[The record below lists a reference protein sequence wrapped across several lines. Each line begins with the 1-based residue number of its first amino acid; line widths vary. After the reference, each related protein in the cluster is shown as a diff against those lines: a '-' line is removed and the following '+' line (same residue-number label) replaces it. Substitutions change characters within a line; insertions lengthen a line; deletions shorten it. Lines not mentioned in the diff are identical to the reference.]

1 MAASPVIS
9 ADSLGVGLP
18 IRNALSLA
26 RVESAIARSGAG
38 IGIVF
43 FLQSLPTLLGE
54 KGKAEPV
61 WSILAIG
68 VIVTALLFTVV
79 AAIVR
84 RLVRVANVTFAVV
97 FLVVLVSW
105 PFAVLKPS
113 TDSPW
118 LYYLITIATA
128 MAAIG
133 LSVRWAAGYL
143 FLIPVVYSIIRLT
156 PAGGGLSPLKVSLDA
171 IYAVILGGAIL
182 IITTM
187 LRAAAS
193 SVDQAQAT
201 ALEGYSH
208 AVRAHAMEAERV
220 RVDAIVHDSV
230 LTTLLYAAR
239 ADTPEAQRLAAAM
252 ASNAIGHLRDAAL
265 VSPDDGSTVRVSAL
279 ALTTRKAIDELE
291 GGFEITA
298 SRLGTRSIS
307 TSVADALK
315 SAALQAAVNSVN
327 HAGSGVTRRVRITAF
342 HDGVQFTVSDDG
354 RGFDPARVPSERL
367 GVRVSIIELVA
378 NVGGEAQVESA
389 PGAGT
394 TVVIRWPVVA
404 AADPDDVDGT
414 VSVDDTAAAHP
425 QHAPRGVLSS
435 QRSETVP

>member
-1 MAASPVIS
+1 MAASPAAS
-9 ADSLGVGLP
+9 AVPPGVALP

-54 KGKAEPV
+54 REATFPI
-61 WSILAIG
+61 WSIGAVVAIVG
-68 VIVTALLFTVV
+68 ALLFTVV
-79 AAIVR
+79 ASVTR

-105 PFAVLKPS
+105 PFAVLHPS

-133 LSVRWAAGYL
+133 LSVPWAATYL
-143 FLIPVVYSIIRLT
+143 ILIPLVYAVIRLT
-156 PAGGGLSPLKVSLDA
+156 PAGGGLSPLKVSLDSMYS
-171 IYAVILGGAIL
+171 IILGGAIL
-182 IITTM
+182 VITTM
-187 LRAAAS
+187 LRAAAT
-193 SVDQAQAT
+193 SVDEAQAT
-201 ALEGYSH
+201 ALEGYAH

-239 ADTPEAQRLAAAM
+239 ADTPEAQRLAATM

-279 ALTTRKAIDELE
+279 AQTIREAIEQLE
-291 GGFEITA
+291 GGFEITT
-298 SRLGTRSIS
+298 SRLGTRSIP
-307 TSVADALK
+307 TAAAEGLQ
-315 SAALQAAVNSVN
+315 SAALQAAVNSIH
-327 HAGSGVTRRVRITAF
+327 HAGDGVTRTVRITSSEG
-342 HDGVQFTVSDDG
+342 GVQITVADDG
-354 RGFDPARVPSERL
+354 RGFDPSQVPSERL
-367 GVRVSIIELVA
+367 GVRVSIIELIG
-378 NVGGEAQVESA
+378 NLGGWAEVESA
-389 PGAGT
+389 PGTGT
-394 TVVIRWPVVA
+394 TVVIRWPSDDAGTAPQA
-404 AADPDDVDGT
+404 AVPAE
-414 VSVDDTAAAHP
+414 
-425 QHAPRGVLSS
+425 
-435 QRSETVP
+435 SETVP

>member
-1 MAASPVIS
+1 MAASAVVS
-9 ADSLGVGLP
+9 AVPPGVALP

-54 KGKAEPV
+54 HGATFPI
-61 WSILAIG
+61 WSIGAVVAIVG
-68 VIVTALLFTVV
+68 ALLFTVV
-79 AAIVR
+79 AAVMR
-84 RLVRVANVTFAVV
+84 RLVRVAMVTFAIV

-105 PFAVLKPS
+105 PFAVLHPS
-113 TDSPW
+113 TASPW

-133 LSVRWAAGYL
+133 LSVPWAASYL
-143 FLIPVVYSIIRLT
+143 ILIPLVYAVIRLT
-156 PAGGGLSPLKVSLDA
+156 PPGGELSPLKVSLDSL
-171 IYAVILGGAIL
+171 YAVILGGAIL

-187 LRAAAS
+187 LRAAAT
-193 SVDQAQAT
+193 SVDEAQAT
-201 ALEGYSH
+201 ALAGYAH

-239 ADTPEAQRLAAAM
+239 ADTPEAQRLAATM

-265 VSPDDGSTVRVSAL
+265 VSPDDGSTVRVSSL
-279 ALTTRKAIDELE
+279 AQSLRDAIEQLE

-298 SRLGTRSIS
+298 SRLGTRSIP
-307 TSVADALK
+307 TAVAEGLQ

-327 HAGSGVTRRVRITAF
+327 HAGEGATRTVRITSSEG
-342 HDGVQFTVSDDG
+342 GVQITVADDG
-354 RGFDPARVPSERL
+354 RGFDPAQVPSERL
-367 GVRVSIIELVA
+367 GVRVSIIELIA
-378 NVGGEAQVESA
+378 NLGGKAEVESA

-394 TVVIRWPVVA
+394 TVVIRWPSDDA
-404 AADPDDVDGT
+404 AA
-414 VSVDDTAAAHP
+414 AP
-425 QHAPRGVLSS
+425 QVAVPVE
-435 QRSETVP
+435 SETVP

>member
-1 MAASPVIS
+1 MAASAVVNAVPPG
-9 ADSLGVGLP
+9 APLT

-43 FLQSLPTLLGE
+43 FLQSTPTLLGE
-54 KGKAEPV
+54 HGGSVPF
-61 WSILAIG
+61 WSIGA
-68 VIVTALLFTVV
+68 VVAVVAALVFTVV
-79 AAIVR
+79 AAVAR
-84 RLVRVANVTFAVV
+84 RLVRVANVTFAAV

-105 PFAVLKPS
+105 PFAVLHPS

-133 LSVRWAAGYL
+133 LSLRWAAGYL
-143 FLIPVVYSIIRLT
+143 ILIPLVYAVIRLT
-156 PAGGGLSPLKVSLDA
+156 PAGGSLTPLKASLDS

-182 IITTM
+182 VIITM
-187 LRAAAS
+187 LRAAAT
-193 SVDQAQAT
+193 SVDVAQST
-201 ALEGYSH
+201 ALEGYAH

-239 ADTPEAQRLAAAM
+239 ADTPEAQRLAATM

-279 ALTTRKAIDELE
+279 AQALRDAIEQLE
-291 GGFEITA
+291 GGFEITT
-298 SRLGTRSIS
+298 SRLGTRSIP
-307 TSVADALK
+307 TTVAEALQ
-315 SAALQAAVNSVN
+315 SAALQAAVNSIN
-327 HAGSGVTRRVRITAF
+327 HAGDGATRTVRVSASER
-342 HDGVQFTVSDDG
+342 GVQITVADDG
-354 RGFDPARVPSERL
+354 RGFDPTQVPSERL
-367 GVRVSIIELVA
+367 GVRVSIIELIA
-378 NVGGEAQVESA
+378 NLGGDAQVDSA

-394 TVVIRWPVVA
+394 TVVIRWPSAGSSAGAAGVFGVA
-404 AADPDDVDGT
+404 APIE
-414 VSVDDTAAAHP
+414 
-425 QHAPRGVLSS
+425 Q
-435 QRSETVP
+435 SETVP

>member
-1 MAASPVIS
+1 MAGNATANAVPPG
-9 ADSLGVGLP
+9 APLP

-43 FLQSLPTLLGE
+43 FLQSLPALLGE
-54 KGKAEPV
+54 KGATVPL
-61 WSILAIG
+61 WSISAAAAIIG
-68 VIVTALLFTVV
+68 CLLFTV
-79 AAIVR
+79 AAALAR
-84 RLVRVANVTFAVV
+84 RVVRVANVTFAAV

-105 PFAVLKPS
+105 PFAVLHPS
-113 TDSPW
+113 ADSPW
-118 LYYLITIATA
+118 LYYLMTIATA

-143 FLIPVVYSIIRLT
+143 LLVPLVYGVIRLT
-156 PAGGGLSPLKVSLDA
+156 PAGGDLTLLKASLDS

-201 ALEGYSH
+201 ALEGYAH

-239 ADTPEAQRLAAAM
+239 ADTPEAQRLAATM

-265 VSPDDGSTVRVSAL
+265 VSPDDGSTVRVSAF
-279 ALTTRKAIDELE
+279 AQSVREAIEQLE

-298 SRLGTRSIS
+298 SRLGTRSIP
-307 TSVADALK
+307 TTVAEAMQ
-315 SAALQAAVNSVN
+315 SASLQAAVNSVN
-327 HAGSGVTRRVRITAF
+327 HAGDGVTRTVRITSS
-342 HDGVQFTVSDDG
+342 DGGVQVTVADDG
-354 RGFDPARVPSERL
+354 RGFDPAKVPSARL
-367 GVRVSIIELVA
+367 GVRVSIIELIT
-378 NVGGEAQVESA
+378 NLGGDARVESS
-389 PGAGT
+389 PGKGT
-394 TVVIRWPVVA
+394 TVVIRWPSAEA
-404 AADPDDVDGT
+404 AAA
-414 VSVDDTAAAHP
+414 SRSEAADAVE
-425 QHAPRGVLSS
+425 Q
-435 QRSETVP
+435 SETVS